1 MPGKISYKKPTVTT
15 RERHGMAGSLLR
27 TLPRRWLMRFSLL
40 CLALAGLGLV
50 FNYTY
55 LSIRHDMQLITAK
68 QPNLFELFYQRARI
82 LAPEKLASFIDNSS
96 IKTPI
101 FSENGDA
108 TAYAYGYDLAT
119 LARLA
124 VIPILPPANQMLS
137 TYQYLLSYPEVLN
150 LYAFYNDRRILGM
163 VDDKRMLPGEL
174 QPVNTNLNDIEPW
187 THYFGCAAFAATH
200 VPCSTDEA
208 QVSDIYTDTFTGLK
222 TITLY
227 FPFVFF
233 DPALADYRYGLTGID
248 IAIDEAFKDVLRP
261 FESLN
266 PTRTV
271 LSFEEVEPCRPW
283 HLCLSTPLMK
293 TKAGNDLFLKW
304 SYSYGDVVRAVLYGP
319 AFKLYL
325 IVLLLLMLTG
335 RGIYG
340 RLRTLALT
348 DHLTRL
354 PRRDILEQALLKEY
368 DFLMLLDIDN
378 FKSIN
383 DTHGHGVGDLALVA
397 FARHLTTNM
406 RKGDKAIR
414 WGGEEF
420 IILYKGLNDRAS
432 MRQAVTRLLASQLQ
446 IPELPAPITFSAGV
460 IRIRDYLTVAEATDL
475 ADALLYH
482 VKQHG
487 KHNIAYYQGQEIRL
501 IRDTGTNP
509 VT

>member
-55 LSIRHDMQLITAK
+55 LSIRHDMRLITAK

-163 VDDKRMLPGEL
+163 VGDKRMLPSEL

-187 THYFGCAAFAATH
+187 THYFGCAAFATTH

-222 TITLY
+222 AITLY
-227 FPFVFF
+227 FPFVFY

-283 HLCLSTPLMK
+283 HLCLNTRFMR

-460 IRIRDYLTVAEATDL
+460 IRIRDYLTAAEATDL

-501 IRDTGTNP
+501 IRDPGTNP

>member
-163 VDDKRMLPGEL
+163 VGDKRMLPSEL

-227 FPFVFF
+227 FPFVFY

-261 FESLN
+261 LESLN

-283 HLCLSTPLMK
+283 HICLNTRFMR

-383 DTHGHGVGDLALVA
+383 DTHGHGVGDLALIA

-446 IPELPAPITFSAGV
+446 IPELPAPITVSAGV

>member
-124 VIPILPPANQMLS
+124 VIPILPPASQMLS

-163 VDDKRMLPGEL
+163 VGDKRMLPSEL

-200 VPCSTDEA
+200 VPCSTDED
-208 QVSDIYTDTFTGLK
+208 QVSNIYTDTFTGLK

-227 FPFVFF
+227 FPFVFY

-283 HLCLSTPLMK
+283 HICLNTRFMR

-501 IRDTGTNP
+501 IRDPGTNP

>member
-124 VIPILPPANQMLS
+124 VIPILPPASQMLS

-163 VDDKRMLPGEL
+163 VGDKRMLPGEL
-174 QPVNTNLNDIEPW
+174 QPVNTDLNDIEPW

-227 FPFVFF
+227 FPFVFY

-283 HLCLSTPLMK
+283 HICLNTRFMR

-354 PRRDILEQALLKEY
+354 PRRDILEQALLQEY

-501 IRDTGTNP
+501 IRDPGTNP